1 MTDVLNNMHTISM
14 TNSSI
19 TATSFAPTLLGV
31 KRLTDTAILPSFASA
46 GAACFDLHADLKSE
60 DGCEQI
66 IFSYE
71 HIFRTGLAFDIPEG
85 YALMVYS
92 RSGHGFK
99 NDVRLANCVGVID
112 SDYTGEVKVKITI
125 DNDGSFTVNHGD
137 RIAQAMLIKLPSVQL
152 VEVDEL
158 KTTER
163 GANGF
168 GSTGTGELKKGN
180 GKGWK
185 AGDEQSNNFVPATN
199 VVTSEEEVSL
209 HPIMTSRYLK

>member
-1 MTDVLNNMHTISM
+1 MTDVLNNMHTISI
-14 TNSSI
+14 TNSSV
-19 TATSFAPTLLGV
+19 TAASFAPTLLGV
-31 KRLTDTAILPSFASA
+31 KRLTDSAILPSFASA

-180 GKGWK
+180 GKGGK
-185 AGDEQSNNFVPATN
+185 LE
-199 VVTSEEEVSL
+199 TSSPTTLYLPPMWL
-209 HPIMTSRYLK
+209 HLRKKCLCIQL

>member
-1 MTDVLNNMHTISM
+1 MTDVLN
-14 TNSSI
+14 
-19 TATSFAPTLLGV
+19 ATESSFAIDVEKLAASLSTIPVGV
-31 KRLTDTAILPSFASA
+31 KRLTDNAILPAFATA

-71 HIFRTGLAFDIPEG
+71 HIFRTGLAFDIPKG

-99 NDVRLANCVGVID
+99 NDVRLANCVGLID
-112 SDYTGEVKVKITI
+112 SDYTGEVKVKLTI
-125 DNDGSFTVNHGD
+125 DNDGSFIVSHGD
-137 RIAQAMLIKLPSVQL
+137 RIAQAMLIKVPCVQL

-168 GSTGTGELKKGN
+168 GSTGTS
-180 GKGWK
+180 
-185 AGDEQSNNFVPATN
+185 AN
-199 VVTSEEEVSL
+199 VVTSEEEAAT
-209 HPIMTSRYLK
+209 HPIMTSRHLDKK

>member
-1 MTDVLNNMHTISM
+1 MTDIINEVRNINLQNKILSLRPAKL
-14 TNSSI
+14 I
-19 TATSFAPTLLGV
+19 GV
-31 KRLTDTAILPSFASA
+31 KRLTDTAILPVFASA

-112 SDYTGEVKVKITI
+112 SDYTGEVKVKLTI
-125 DNDGSFTVNHGD
+125 DHDGCFTVNHGD

-168 GSTGTGELKKGN
+168 GSTGTS
-180 GKGWK
+180 
-185 AGDEQSNNFVPATN
+185 AN

-209 HPIMTSRYLK
+209 HPIITSRYLK